1 MQQFKSMEAQ
11 LITLKQLAQLT
22 DEVNWQ
28 SVYNTIRKRAQ
39 RGKYTTYQL
48 IKGEGYINTNDQAIP
63 VSVRLKLQSGL
74 LPELQ
79 KIQSANVESELSKKQ
94 LEFALAA
101 AKLVNLFIDFANQDK
116 FKGNKVKAEIKFA
129 EVYNNQAFLDI
140 YNIIGERS
148 LQTLRGWRTKYLRAN
163 KDYRVLAPQYKIKKA
178 CSIPPQQSEVL
189 IKLLLNP
196 NQPLIS
202 EVIRQATNYFEAKRF
217 PHIKSYNTYK
227 RFLDAWIKN
236 NYADYVF
243 HTKGEKG
250 LDDLVL
256 PYLERD
262 WNLVEVGDILILD
275 GHVNN
280 YEIINPITG
289 LPKRMITVGAID
301 GRSQFLA
308 GYEIAVTENVMTIA
322 SCIRRAIIMLGKF
335 PKVVYIDNGKAF
347 SAKYFHQSD
356 LENLEPLFARLG
368 IKTIFAKAYHAQS
381 KPIEPFWDWMAELE
395 RLIPTYVGTSIE
407 MQPPRM
413 NRGEF
418 IHRKLYEKAIQNTTI
433 TIFDAHRAMG
443 WWLDQY
449 HNRQKTSGHLK
460 GLTPAEVFE
469 AGRGEGVDKK
479 ELNYLMMDA
488 QVTKLYRKGIRFA
501 GTWYY
506 NEALFGKQIDA
517 GDEVY
522 FKYDL
527 FDRKSILVY
536 DVEGNQICEAFD
548 VSKVHPAA
556 ALLGSNEQTEEVKKQ
571 LTLKESLKKTVVGSY
586 RQYVETEVFP
596 EVKQRLQD
604 ANIIQL
610 QEDTSMPEGNDE
622 VKPKKKSRSLIDRW
636 SVPADN
642 KKQKLG

>member
-1 MQQFKSMEAQ
+1 MENQ

-28 SVYNTIRKRAQ
+28 SVYNTIRKRVQ
-39 RGKYTTYQL
+39 RGYYTSYQI
-48 IKGEGYINTNDQAIP
+48 IKGEGHLNTNDPAIP
-63 VSVRLKLQSGL
+63 VSVRLKLQSGNSIEEVTKYSAVCP
-74 LPELQ
+74 LPQ
-79 KIQSANVESELSKKQ
+79 HTELSKKQ
-94 LEFALAA
+94 LEFSLAA

-116 FKGNKVKAEIKFA
+116 YKGNKVRAEIKFA
-129 EVYNNQAFLDI
+129 EAYNNKAFLDI
-140 YNIIGERS
+140 YNVIGERS
-148 LQTLRGWRTKYLRAN
+148 LQTIRGWRTKYLRAE
-163 KDYRVLAPQYKIKKA
+163 KDYRVLAPQYKIKKGF
-178 CSIPPQQSEVL
+178 SIPPQQSEVL

-202 EVIRQATNYFEAKRF
+202 EVIRQARNYFEAKRF

-227 RFLDAWIKN
+227 RFLDTWIKE

-262 WNLVEVGDILILD
+262 WNLVEVGDIIIMD

-289 LPKRMITVGAID
+289 LQKRMITVGAID

-308 GYEIAVTENVMTIA
+308 GYEITPTENVMAIA
-322 SCIRRAIIMLGKF
+322 SAIRRAIINLGKY

-418 IHRKLYEKAIQNTTI
+418 IHRGLYEKAMQKTTI
-433 TIFDAHRAMG
+433 DIFAAHRAMG

-449 HNRQKTSGHLK
+449 HNRVKESGHLK
-460 GLTPAEVFE
+460 GLTPLQVFE
-469 AGRGEGVDKK
+469 AGKGEGIDKA

-488 QVTKLYRKGIRFA
+488 QVTKLYRKGIRAF

-506 NEALFGKQIDA
+506 NEALFGKQIDVK
-517 GDEVY
+517 DEVY

-527 FDRKSILVY
+527 FDKSFIIVY
-536 DVEGNQICEAFD
+536 DVEGNEICKAYD
-548 VSKVHPAA
+548 VNKVHPAA
-556 ALLGSNEQTEEVKKQ
+556 ALLGSPEQAEEVKKQ
-571 LTLKESLKKTVVGSY
+571 LTLKESLKKSVVGNY
-586 RQYVETEVFP
+586 RDYVQTEIFP

-610 QEDTSMPEGNDE
+610 QEDNSKADGSTEQ
-622 VKPKKKSRSLIDRW
+622 KPKKKSRSLIDRW
-636 SVPADN
+636 SVPEEN